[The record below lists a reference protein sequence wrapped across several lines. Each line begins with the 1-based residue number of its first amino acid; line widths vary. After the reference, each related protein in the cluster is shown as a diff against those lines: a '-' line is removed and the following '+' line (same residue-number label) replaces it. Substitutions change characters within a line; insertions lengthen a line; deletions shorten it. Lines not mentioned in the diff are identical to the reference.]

1 MKKEDY
7 KVPSLIVVQIKSIN
21 LLSASKDIDELTNN
35 GDDTTSGETNEE
47 EEFNG
52 LFD

>member
-7 KVPSLIVVQIKSIN
+7 KVPSLNVVQIRHLS